1 MEAVLTD
8 NPAVQLDQRGGVLT
22 VTLNRPEVLNAFND
36 AMTRALLDALAV
48 AARDSA
54 IRAVLLA
61 GAGRAFSA
69 GQDLNEFATLDRQ
82 SRPGSVHDH
91 LAQTYNPIVTQ
102 IRTIEKPVLA
112 ALNGI
117 TAGVGLSVAL
127 ACDLRLAADDATFTL
142 GFSRIGLVPDGGA
155 SLLLPL
161 LVGLGRATELAFTS
175 DRVDAREAHRI
186 GLVNRVAPAAEL
198 LEESHALAARLAAM
212 PTRALGLTKR
222 AFNRALLPELAGWL
236 DYEAHL
242 QEIASRTEDHQE
254 GVAAFRE
261 KRQATF
267 TGR

>member
-1 MEAVLTD
+1 MTANSL
-8 NPAVQLDQRGGVLT
+8 VQLEQRGGVMT
-22 VTLNRPEVLNAFND
+22 ITLNRPEVLNAFND
-36 AMTRALLDALAV
+36 AMTRGLLDALKV
-48 AARDSA
+48 AERDSA
-54 IRAVLLA
+54 IRAVLLT

-69 GQDLNEFATLDRQ
+69 GQDLNEFAALDQQ
-82 SRPGSVHDH
+82 SRPGRVHDH
-91 LAQTYNPIVTQ
+91 LATTYNPIVTR
-102 IRTIEKPVLA
+102 IRTLEKPVLA

-155 SLLLPL
+155 SVLLPL

-175 DRVDAREAHRI
+175 DRIDAPEAQRI
-186 GLVNRVAPAAEL
+186 GLVNRVAPANAL
-198 LEESHALAARLAAM
+198 LDEAHTLAARLAAL

-222 AFNRALLPELAGWL
+222 AFNHALLPQLAAWL

-242 QEIASRTEDHQE
+242 QEIASHTEDHRE

-261 KRQATF
+261 KRQATY